1 MEIGSVILGAV
12 GVIVLYYLLGW
23 DKNTPDIVGTVSS
36 FFVSIWDY
44 IKKFFSDFGSDDM
57 IATVVVIAI
66 VGILGSSLSSASGG
80 GANIKN
86 IGVMALLLL
95 GVYLIYQG
103 ISGDKTKSD
112 NLVGTPTTTP
122 QACGDASKGGSG
134 TGGSA
139 VVVPAAKAPTQN
151 GANGGNYGIQ
161 WWMYVQDWDYNFG
174 KKKPVIRRGV
184 DNKVNPYVFLNE
196 VDNTLTV
203 RLNVFPKDSSSSGS
217 DPAPTGSTGSA
228 TDDIFDCSVPN
239 IPLQKWFAVSLSVS
253 GRNIDIY
260 IDGLLVRSCLASSV
274 PRTSNANIEVM
285 PDGGFS
291 GSVVDMF
298 HFSRALV
305 PADAQLFASKG
316 TSAKSANWLPSKS
329 LFGYNIKFGILDS
342 AGKEIK
348 KYVF

>member
-1 MEIGSVILGAV
+1 MEIGSVILGAI
-12 GVIVLYYLLGW
+12 GVIILYYVLGW
-23 DKNTPDIVGTVSS
+23 DKNSPDIVGSVSS
-36 FFVSIWDY
+36 FFVSIWNY

-57 IATVVVIAI
+57 IATVIVIAI
-66 VGILGSSLSSASGG
+66 VGILGSSMSSGG
-80 GANIKN
+80 GFSIKN
-86 IGVMALLLL
+86 VGIVLILLF

-112 NLVGTPTTTP
+112 NLVGSPANTP
-122 QACGDASKGGSG
+122 QSCGGASKGGAG
-134 TGGSA
+134 TA
-139 VVVPAAKAPTQN
+139 IVVPASKAPTQN
-151 GANGGNYGIQ
+151 GANGGNYAMQ

-184 DNKVNPYVFLNE
+184 DKKVNPYIFLNE
-196 VDNTLTV
+196 VENTLTV
-203 RLNVFPKDSSSSGS
+203 RLNVFPKGSGS
-217 DPAPTGSTGSA
+217 DPAPTNSSGSA
-228 TDDIFDCSVPN
+228 TDDVFDCTVPN

-291 GSVVDMF
+291 GSVVDLF
-298 HFSRALV
+298 HYSRALV
-305 PADAQLFASKG
+305 PADAQQFASKG
-316 TSAKSANWLPSKS
+316 TSAKSADWLPSKS